1 MTSTF
6 TKTLGV
12 AASAA
17 ALILALSPA
26 AAHAAAPSNSP
37 APGATNGKGGGQGL
51 GRCTAPGRPP
61 VPSNEGTVLYFQD
74 AHEFSPRPHAN
85 DVQRG
90 SISRLATVLADLT
103 ASNHSPATI
112 FGGDLAG
119 GTLFGGIYKGVPF
132 VEAFN
137 ELGVDVATFG
147 QHDFDFGTDHTRDL
161 VAASEFEWIA
171 SNIEKHGGEPFLPGQ
186 TVGVVKAGDLRIGV
200 IGLTGSL
207 KNSSANAEL
216 TQTGYVDASRT
227 ALSELESRDVDVVV
241 ASAQID
247 RADAEALMAEVPEI
261 QIIMREEDSA
271 AAQADVT
278 ELENERLIVTGMGDY
293 GAVLE
298 IDIAADLCGRIT
310 TDATV
315 HAVDQAVE
323 REPKWFA
330 VEQAYEADLS
340 NKLDTVVGES
350 TAALTRPQ
358 IAYTSA
364 DGLRSHFNADLG
376 WINGGGIRANL
387 DAGPITLRELHA
399 IHPYSN
405 TGMLIQVTG
414 TQLVDALNQ
423 GADSNP
429 TGSGGFPQPSGFTY
443 SYTPGAPQGQRIT
456 DVRLTDG
463 TPVSSE
469 ATYSLAITN
478 YVAVNGGDGVTA
490 LQNAAV
496 MVTPDEG
503 IADNASLIAYVEKLG
518 TINPQAPRVEI
529 H

>member
-1 MTSTF
+1 MTSRF

-12 AASAA
+12 AACSAA
-17 ALILALSPA
+17 LALSFIPGA
-26 AAHAAAPSNSP
+26 QAAPT
-37 APGATNGKGGGQGL
+37 GATGNGGGQGL
-51 GRCTAPGRPP
+51 GRCLAPGTPP
-61 VPSNEGTVLYFQD
+61 VPSADGTILFFQD

-85 DVQRG
+85 GVQRG
-90 SISRLATVLADLT
+90 SISRLATVLGGLEET
-103 ASNHSPATI
+103 NNSPATI

-137 ELGVDVATFG
+137 KLGVDAATFG
-147 QHDFDFGTDHTRDL
+147 QHDFDFGTNHTRDL
-161 VAASEFEWIA
+161 VAASDFKWIS
-171 SNIEKHGGEPFLPGQ
+171 SNIETRAAEPFLPGQ
-186 TVGVVKAGDLRIGV
+186 TVGVVEAGGLRIGV

-207 KNSSANAEL
+207 QNSSANAEL
-216 TQTGYVDASRT
+216 VQTDYVAASRA
-227 ALSELESRDVDVVV
+227 ALTQLGSQDVDVVV

-247 RADAEALMAEVPEI
+247 LADAEALMAEVPEI
-261 QIIMREEDSA
+261 QVIMREENSA
-271 AAQADVT
+271 AAQANIT
-278 ELENERLIVTGMGDY
+278 ELDNDRLIVTGMGDY
-293 GAVLE
+293 GAVME
-298 IDIAADLCGRIT
+298 IDITANLCGDVT
-310 TDATV
+310 TDARI
-315 HAVDQAVE
+315 HAVDQTVE
-323 REPKWFA
+323 RDPEWFA
-330 VEQAYEADLS
+330 VEQSYEADLS

-350 TAALTRPQ
+350 TAALTRPE

-376 WINGGGIRANL
+376 WINGGGIRADL

-405 TGMLIQVTG
+405 VGMLIEVTG
-414 TQLVDALNQ
+414 AQLVAALNQ

-429 TGSGGFPQPSGFTY
+429 NGSGGFPQPSGFTY
-443 SYTPGAPQGQRIT
+443 AYVPGAPQGQRIT

-490 LQNAAV
+490 LQNAPV
-496 MVTPDEG
+496 IVTPDEG
-503 IADNASLIAYVEKLG
+503 IADNAALIAYVEKVG
-518 TINPQAPRVEI
+518 TISPLAPRVEI
-529 H
+529 R